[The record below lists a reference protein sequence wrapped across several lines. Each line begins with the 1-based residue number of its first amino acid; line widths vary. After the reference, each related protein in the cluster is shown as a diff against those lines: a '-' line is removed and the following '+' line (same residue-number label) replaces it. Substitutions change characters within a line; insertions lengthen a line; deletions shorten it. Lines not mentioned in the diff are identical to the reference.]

1 MNESVLDV
9 LADAYG
15 LTTGQISIKRFGSG
29 HIHKTYRVDVEANTY
44 ILQEFNDA
52 VFTHPERISGNLAY
66 LMGQFDPG
74 DLPFAL
80 PLPITN
86 TEGAFFTRLDEGLYR
101 LFPFVSGV
109 TQDAIAEKGQAKI
122 AAEAFSRFIQV
133 FLHADAGRMEDTIA
147 HFHDLEIRYQQF
159 DAALKNPRVHQDPET
174 EKMIDYYLERK
185 DLLEKYGHFRKQLP
199 LRVTHNDTKI
209 NNLIFAE
216 NMDRV
221 NALIDLDTIMAGFVF
236 YDFGD
241 LVRTIACT
249 RDESSLEWDR
259 IQVDMEKYEGL
270 LEGFYAI
277 LGGKIQE
284 EELNSL
290 PFGGEMMTLIMGV
303 RFLTDHLNGNVYY
316 QVNYPE
322 QNLHR
327 AKNQAA
333 LLSALI
339 EKREAIN
346 ELEGKLRKA
355 LTRGI

>member
-1 MNESVLDV
+1 MNESILDA
-9 LADAYG
+9 LAKAYG
-15 LTTGQISIKRFGSG
+15 LKTGQIRIKRFGSG
-29 HIHKTYRVDVEANTY
+29 HIHKTYRVDVDANAF

-52 VFTHPERISGNLAY
+52 VFTHPERISGNLEY
-66 LMGQFDPG
+66 LMGQFDPS
-74 DLPFAL
+74 DLPFVL
-80 PLPITN
+80 PLPIPN
-86 TEGAFFTRLDEGLYR
+86 KGGAFFTHLAEGLYR

-109 TQDAIAEKGQAKI
+109 TQDAIVQKGHAKI
-122 AAEAFSRFIQV
+122 ASEAFARFIQI
-133 FLHADAGRMEDTIA
+133 FLQADAGRMEDTIA
-147 HFHDLEIRYQQF
+147 HFHNLEIRYQQF
-159 DAALKNPRVHQDPET
+159 DAALKNPRVQKDSET
-174 EKMIDYYLERK
+174 EKMVDFYLERK
-185 DLLEKYGHFRKQLP
+185 DLLEKYGQFRKQLP

-216 NMDRV
+216 NLDRV

-241 LVRTIACT
+241 LVRTVACT
-249 RDESSLEWDR
+249 RDESSLEWDQ

-270 LEGFYAI
+270 LEGFYSI
-277 LGGKIQE
+277 LGGKIQD
-284 EELNSL
+284 EELDSL

-303 RFLTDHLNGNVYY
+303 RFLTDHLNGNIYY
-316 QVNYPE
+316 QVDYQE

-339 EKREAIN
+339 EKREDIS

-355 LTRGI
+355 LIR